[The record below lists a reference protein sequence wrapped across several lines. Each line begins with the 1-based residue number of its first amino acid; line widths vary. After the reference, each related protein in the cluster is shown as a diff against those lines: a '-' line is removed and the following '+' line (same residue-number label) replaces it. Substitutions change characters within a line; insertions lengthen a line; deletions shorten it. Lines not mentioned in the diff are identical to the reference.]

1 MLRDPQPFVVACM
14 LALTH
19 MHMQLF
25 LELTKQNAS
34 QSHTFFVTCSPAAR
48 GIDNTVKPC
57 CNRVASDNKILSL
70 CLIFIISIYLMYSYN
85 ECTFFFSERYAQSWG
100 VHSLCR
106 VKF

>member
-57 CNRVASDNKILSL
+57 CNRVASDNEIFWLY
-70 CLIFIISIYLMYSYN
+70 LIFIISIYRIYSHN
-85 ECTFFFSERYAQSWG
+85 ERTLFS
-100 VHSLCR
+100 
-106 VKF
+106 